1 MKIHSFSKVLALPL
15 VILTGYYLYL
25 LFQPGVS
32 NTVSI
37 FIPVILLTFLY
48 VFHGQI
54 DYWWMQKNPPELDVK
69 MKEWLST
76 YLPYYNSYSEI
87 RRKEFENRLVLYVEA
102 RSFQSVGTT
111 ELRAVPFDLKNI
123 IASQAIRLTIA
134 QKDFLIGDMD
144 RIFLL

>member
-32 NTVSI
+32 NTVYI

-87 RRKEFENRLVLYVEA
+87 RRKEFENRLVLYL
-102 RSFQSVGTT
+102 S
-111 ELRAVPFDLKNI
+111 
-123 IASQAIRLTIA
+123 
-134 QKDFLIGDMD
+134 LIHISEPT
-144 RIFLL
+144 RPY